1 MLLKL
6 ADESC
11 GGIWKLHQKKLSGL
25 GGGGWNELKTD
36 GGGWKGGSRGG
47 INAPGPGGSAGS
59 DGGVD
64 ILLLLVPVCL
74 LIYSMDFG

>member
-11 GGIWKLHQKKLSGL
+11 AGISKLLKELSGL

-36 GGGWKGGSRGG
+36 GGGWKGGSSGG

-64 ILLLLVPVCL
+64 ILLLLVPVFL
-74 LIYSMDFG
+74 LIYSIDFWQ

>member
-11 GGIWKLHQKKLSGL
+11 TGIWKLPKELSGP